1 MKITA
6 VCTGGVFMIYVMSDI
21 HGKYDKYIQMLKQI
35 HFSEKDTMYILGDMI
50 DRGEK
55 GMELLIDLMERKNVI
70 SLMGNHEYMALQ
82 CLPWL
87 KTEITDHT
95 VEMLNEEKINGLL
108 LWIYNGGLKSIEGFK
123 LLSEQQQDNVIDYL
137 RKLPLYKEL
146 WINEQHY
153 ILVHAGL
160 EHFQKEKALSKYSVK
175 ELVWARPDKDT
186 VYYEDGTVVIVGH
199 TPTFDFLPE
208 ASIATQNSVIFID
221 CGACF
226 PEGKL
231 ACLCLD
237 DMTEYYV

>member
-1 MKITA
+1 
-6 VCTGGVFMIYVMSDI
+6 
-21 HGKYDKYIQMLKQI
+21 
-35 HFSEKDTMYILGDMI
+35 
-50 DRGEK
+50 
-55 GMELLIDLMERKNVI
+55 
-70 SLMGNHEYMALQ
+70 MGNHEYMALQ

-175 ELVWARPDKDT
+175 ELVWPGRTK
-186 VYYEDGTVVIVGH
+186 I
-199 TPTFDFLPE
+199 
-208 ASIATQNSVIFID
+208 QFIMRTGLWSLSGILRHLIS
-221 CGACF
+221 CQR
-226 PEGKL
+226 L
-231 ACLCLD
+231 L
-237 DMTEYYV
+237 

>member
-1 MKITA
+1 
-6 VCTGGVFMIYVMSDI
+6 MIYVMSDI

-55 GMELLIDLMERKNVI
+55 GMELLIDLIERKNVI

-153 ILVHAGL
+153 I
-160 EHFQKEKALSKYSVK
+160 
-175 ELVWARPDKDT
+175 
-186 VYYEDGTVVIVGH
+186 
-199 TPTFDFLPE
+199 
-208 ASIATQNSVIFID
+208 
-221 CGACF
+221 
-226 PEGKL
+226 
-231 ACLCLD
+231 
-237 DMTEYYV
+237 